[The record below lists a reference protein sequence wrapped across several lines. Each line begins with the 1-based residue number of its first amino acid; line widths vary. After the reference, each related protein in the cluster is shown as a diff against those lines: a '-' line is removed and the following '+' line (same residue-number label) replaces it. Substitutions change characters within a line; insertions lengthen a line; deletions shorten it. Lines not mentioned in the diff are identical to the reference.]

1 MPDPV
6 EGGAGNEDGWWAART
21 ERGFGPVP
29 DVAALGE
36 AVACYME
43 RS

>member
-6 EGGAGNEDGWWAART
+6 EGCACNEDGWSAAPT
-21 ERGFGPVP
+21 EPGTGAVP

-36 AVACYME
+36 AVACYAE
-43 RS
+43 GS